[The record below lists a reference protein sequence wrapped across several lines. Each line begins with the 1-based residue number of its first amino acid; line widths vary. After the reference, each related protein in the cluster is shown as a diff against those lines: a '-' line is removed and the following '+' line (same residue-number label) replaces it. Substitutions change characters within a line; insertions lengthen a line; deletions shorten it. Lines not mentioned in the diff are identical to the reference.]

1 MRLIYNYEHKTYSI
15 GGNIVKKLTS
25 NELRKLYLD
34 FWSERK
40 HVIIE
45 PAPLIPK
52 DDNTVLFTTAGMQ
65 QLVSFFNE
73 KEHQKGKMLTDIQ
86 RCVRTVD
93 IDDVGDLCHL
103 TCFEMLGAWS
113 LGAYWKKESVKM
125 TFEFLTNKKYLG
137 IPKEKLYF
145 SVFEGDSE
153 IPRDIETYEAWCEA
167 GADSTHIQ
175 FLSKKENFWEL
186 GTGVGPCGT
195 DTEIFYDTGKEF
207 CSDECGVACDCKKF
221 IEIGNNVLIQFN
233 KDIEGNITLLPKKS
247 IDQGLGFER
256 ILMLL
261 NGVDSAYDTDLFTY
275 LKNKI
280 SELSGVNYEDNKK
293 SFRIIMD
300 HVRSAT
306 FILGNNSDI
315 KPSNKEQ
322 GYVIRRLI
330 RRAIR
335 HLKKLGVSNNAIIEL
350 AKVVIDDYKEFYED
364 LYVNADSI
372 FNRLSKEEL
381 AFNKTLQQGIKEY
394 KKMIGRIDDN
404 LITGKD
410 VFRLFDTFGFPL
422 ELTIEIA
429 SEDGLKVDIE
439 NFYECYK
446 EHQEKSRNG
455 SEQKFKGG
463 LASMGEI
470 ETKYH
475 TATHLLNA
483 ALKQVLGNHVH
494 QKGSNITNERLR
506 FDFSHDIKMT
516 SEEINKTEELVNN
529 WINQA
534 ISVEKLQMKKDEAIK
549 QGAEAQFIEKYEN
562 IVSVYKIGD
571 VSLEVCGGPHVEN
584 TKELGKFKIV
594 KEEASSSGV
603 RRIKAK
609 IENTN

>member
-261 NGVDSAYDTDLFTY
+261 NGVDSAYDTDLFTN

-372 FNRLSKEEL
+372 LNRLSKEEL